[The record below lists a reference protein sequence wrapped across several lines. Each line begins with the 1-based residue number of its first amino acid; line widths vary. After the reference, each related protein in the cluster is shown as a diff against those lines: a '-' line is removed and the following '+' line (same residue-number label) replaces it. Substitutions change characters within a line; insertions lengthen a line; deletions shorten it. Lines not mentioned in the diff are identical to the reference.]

1 MPLRGLVR
9 QPAKRRMLIYFHVD
23 RTRSVMETTKVK
35 KILEGDMI
43 EEGARV
49 LVQFG
54 KNDFEASVLKLH
66 GK

>member
-23 RTRSVMETTKVK
+23 QTTSVMETTKVK

-54 KNDFEASVLKLH
+54 RNDFEASVLKLH

>member
-1 MPLRGLVR
+1 
-9 QPAKRRMLIYFHVD
+9 MLIYFHVD
-23 RTRSVMETTKVK
+23 QTTSVMETTKVK

-54 KNDFEASVLKLH
+54 RNDFEASVLKLH